1 MNWTST
7 LMMKETIY
15 NPSVIDMDI
24 TLANNIWDNWFND
37 GLVVSADFMP
47 DREQPQIQEKEPF

>member
-1 MNWTST
+1 
-7 LMMKETIY
+7 MMKETIY